1 MRGDKMNY
9 TIKNQDLLLEI
20 SNHGA
25 EIKVIKYQNIDYL
38 HNSDPKFWGR
48 SAPILFPNIGT
59 IKNGQSFIN
68 NIPYTMMKHGF
79 IRDRDFTITH
89 HETSSITFSYLSTE
103 EDLKL
108 YPFSFNI
115 DVTYQVHGNL
125 LKSYIVI
132 TNLSDETMPFNLGLH
147 PAFKVPLF
155 DGEKFE
161 DYKIIFKDAGDY
173 DCPSVELENGTINFN
188 KIAKTFTNLK
198 VLPLNYEDY
207 QNDALI
213 FTNLKTH
220 FLKLVNKDENHGI
233 AFEFNDFPMLGIWT
247 PNHIKANFL
256 CIEPW
261 IGCADPSNHNGN
273 FNDKLHLI
281 HLDKKETQLITY
293 QIKFF

>member
-79 IRDRDFTITH
+79 IRDRDFTITN

-132 TNLSDETMPFNLGLH
+132 IERTN
-147 PAFKVPLF
+147 
-155 DGEKFE
+155 
-161 DYKIIFKDAGDY
+161 
-173 DCPSVELENGTINFN
+173 
-188 KIAKTFTNLK
+188 KT
-198 VLPLNYEDY
+198 
-207 QNDALI
+207 
-213 FTNLKTH
+213 
-220 FLKLVNKDENHGI
+220 
-233 AFEFNDFPMLGIWT
+233 
-247 PNHIKANFL
+247 
-256 CIEPW
+256 
-261 IGCADPSNHNGN
+261 
-273 FNDKLHLI
+273 DK
-281 HLDKKETQLITY
+281 
-293 QIKFF
+293 

>member
-132 TNLSDETMPFNLGLH
+132 TNLSDETMSFNLGLH

-213 FTNLKTH
+213 FK
-220 FLKLVNKDENHGI
+220 
-233 AFEFNDFPMLGIWT
+233 
-247 PNHIKANFL
+247 
-256 CIEPW
+256 
-261 IGCADPSNHNGN
+261 IGRAHV
-273 FNDKLHLI
+273 
-281 HLDKKETQLITY
+281 
-293 QIKFF
+293 

>member
-1 MRGDKMNY
+1 MNY
-9 TIKNQDLLLEI
+9 TIKNQGLLLEI

-79 IRDRDFTITH
+79 YPWSRLYDNTPWNLF
-89 HETSSITFSYLSTE
+89 ITFSYLSTE

-132 TNLSDETMPFNLGLH
+132 TNLSDETMSFNLGLH

-173 DCPSVELENGTINFN
+173 DCPSVEYERYN
-188 KIAKTFTNLK
+188 KF
-198 VLPLNYEDY
+198 
-207 QNDALI
+207 
-213 FTNLKTH
+213 
-220 FLKLVNKDENHGI
+220 
-233 AFEFNDFPMLGIWT
+233 
-247 PNHIKANFL
+247 
-256 CIEPW
+256 
-261 IGCADPSNHNGN
+261 
-273 FNDKLHLI
+273 
-281 HLDKKETQLITY
+281 
-293 QIKFF
+293 

>member
-108 YPFSFNI
+108 YPFLFNI
-115 DVTYQVHGNL
+115 DAV
-125 LKSYIVI
+125 SY
-132 TNLSDETMPFNLGLH
+132 THLTLP
-147 PAFKVPLF
+147 
-155 DGEKFE
+155 
-161 DYKIIFKDAGDY
+161 
-173 DCPSVELENGTINFN
+173 TI
-188 KIAKTFTNLK
+188 A
-198 VLPLNYEDY
+198 
-207 QNDALI
+207 
-213 FTNLKTH
+213 
-220 FLKLVNKDENHGI
+220 
-233 AFEFNDFPMLGIWT
+233 
-247 PNHIKANFL
+247 
-256 CIEPW
+256 
-261 IGCADPSNHNGN
+261 
-273 FNDKLHLI
+273 
-281 HLDKKETQLITY
+281 
-293 QIKFF
+293 